1 PGGALRSSSSPHSTG
16 CGGSITT
23 GYSSP
28 SAGCHRPSTR
38 RPIGAQ
44 ETRGPC
50 WRLSNNQ
57 VSDKPGAVH
66 PGRWHHREARPVLV
80 LVLVLVLDPVRW
92 PGREGYPVLVL
103 DPSRWPNRE
112 GGPVLVLVHDPVRL
126 PRREGY
132 L

>member
-1 PGGALRSSSSPHSTG
+1 SSPHLTG

-66 PGRWHHREARPVLV
+66 ELDRVEVRVRRRAALVQDERPRLAQTLAHLRSRIDVAELV
-80 LVLVLVLDPVRW
+80 GD
-92 PGREGYPVLVL
+92 
-103 DPSRWPNRE
+103 
-112 GGPVLVLVHDPVRL
+112 
-126 PRREGY
+126 
-132 L
+132 